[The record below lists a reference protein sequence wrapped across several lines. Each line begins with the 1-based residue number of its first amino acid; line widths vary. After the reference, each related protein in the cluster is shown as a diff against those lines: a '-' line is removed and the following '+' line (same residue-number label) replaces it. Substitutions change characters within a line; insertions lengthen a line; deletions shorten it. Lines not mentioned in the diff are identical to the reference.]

1 MAVEMI
7 IDHWNPNKRRYRT
20 ETFCYGPRAC
30 PLRPGAQGPRPSWN
44 ESHRGRLGGW
54 RGNFTPRSRR
64 VNTGCRLQR
73 QNIQMR
79 NLYHPLNSCGAQEI
93 IIDVQETVAALLG
106 RPIPEPEEKL

>member
-1 MAVEMI
+1 
-7 IDHWNPNKRRYRT
+7 
-20 ETFCYGPRAC
+20 
-30 PLRPGAQGPRPSWN
+30 
-44 ESHRGRLGGW
+44 
-54 RGNFTPRSRR
+54 

-93 IIDVQETVAALLG
+93 IIDVQKTVAALLG